1 MSLNDVQLLLADV
14 AFIIILARLLG
25 TAAKLL
31 GQPPVLGEILAG
43 ILLGPTFFHGAITKA
58 LFPTSLIPPLTALAD
73 IGLVLF
79 MFVVGYEVDL
89 RLIRGR
95 ERVALGVSLGSVIL
109 PLGLGTALGVWLAH
123 RNHLHHVSTFALFIG
138 TAMAATAFPVLARIL
153 TDRGLHRTRIGGI
166 ALASAAIA
174 DVLAWALLAVVVAL
188 AGSSAQ
194 WKVLLAI
201 PYAAAM
207 FGIVRPLLRR
217 LSRSYLQ
224 AGRLTPNVLATVLA
238 GLLLSCYATNWM
250 GLHFIFGAFLFGV
263 IMPRENVLGM
273 REEIL
278 EHLVQLSVLVLLPIY
293 FVVSGLSINL
303 STIGSSGLEEL
314 AAILVVAILG
324 KLVGAYFGA
333 QLTGVR
339 GRNAGVIATLMNT
352 RGLTELVIL
361 GVGLQLHILTKPLYT
376 LMVVMALVT
385 TAMSGPLL
393 KAIYPDR
400 VMQRDLAAAD
410 RAELAGGPAYRILVL
425 IDQPETAV
433 PLVNIGADLAAT
445 RPGSEL
451 ALVYL
456 VSIRAEKRLELGAGL
471 GGELLQMTTVM
482 GQLHE
487 LAERAAARGAPATV
501 LSRFSDDVAGELSAY
516 VMAAEPD
523 TIVLDSG
530 HDAYEDQAYAAIR
543 AEGRTRLIT
552 VSGPVPDAPSA
563 VAVYSGHGGDAAAA
577 LNVATQLAAARHL
590 PLVLAGADG
599 RRGRSGVADLTHRGI
614 RASSGPPP
622 DGALL
627 VTGEDG
633 AGAITA
639 GAHLTVRAGSSEDLE
654 ARPEIAT
661 PVPVIG
667 SGALEPGRQP

>member
-1 MSLNDVQLLLADV
+1 
-14 AFIIILARLLG
+14 
-25 TAAKLL
+25 
-31 GQPPVLGEILAG
+31 
-43 ILLGPTFFHGAITKA
+43 
-58 LFPTSLIPPLTALAD
+58 
-73 IGLVLF
+73 

-109 PLGLGTALGVWLAH
+109 PLGLGTVLGIWLAH
-123 RNHLHHVSTFALFIG
+123 RNHVHHVSTFALFIG

-217 LSRSYLQ
+217 LSRFYLQ
-224 AGRLTPNVLATVLA
+224 AGQLTPNVLATVLA
-238 GLLLSCYATNWM
+238 GLLLSCYATSWM

-263 IMPRENVLGM
+263 VMPRENVLGL

-278 EHLVQLSVLVLLPIY
+278 ERLLQLSVLVLLPIY

-303 STIGSSGLEEL
+303 STIGNSGLEEL
-314 AAILVVAILG
+314 GAILVVAIVG
-324 KLVGAYFGA
+324 KFVGAYLGA
-333 QLTGVR
+333 QLTGVH

-361 GVGLQLHILTKPLYT
+361 GVGLQLHILTPPLYT

-400 VMQRDLAAAD
+400 VMRRDLAAAD
-410 RAELAGGPAYRILVL
+410 RAQLAGGPAYRIMVL
-425 IDQPETAV
+425 IERPETAG
-433 PLVNIGADLAAT
+433 PLVDIGADLAAT

-451 ALVYL
+451 ALAHL
-456 VSIRAEKRLELGAGL
+456 VSLRADKRLEVGAGL
-471 GGELLQMTTVM
+471 GGELLQMTLIM

-487 LAERAAARGAPATV
+487 LVERAAARGAPATV
-501 LSRFSDDVAGELSAY
+501 LSRFSDDVAGELPAY

-523 TIVLDSG
+523 TIVLGSA
-530 HDAYEDQAYAAIR
+530 HARYEDEAYAAIR
-543 AEGRTRLIT
+543 ADGRTRLVT
-552 VSGPVPDAPSA
+552 ASGPVPGAPSA
-563 VAVYSGHGGDAAAA
+563 VAVYTGHGGDASAA

-590 PLVLAGADG
+590 PLVLSGADG
-599 RRGRSGVADLTHRGI
+599 RRSRSGVADLIHRGI
-614 RASSGPPP
+614 QASSGPPP

-627 VTGEDG
+627 VAGEDG
-633 AGAITA
+633 TA
-639 GAHLTVRAGSSEDLE
+639 AAVATVHLTVRAGSSEDLE

-661 PVPVIG
+661 PVC
-667 SGALEPGRQP
+667 ALEPGRQP

>member
-25 TAAKLL
+25 TAAKFV
-31 GQPPVLGEILAG
+31 GQPPVVGEILAG
-43 ILLGPTFFHGAITKA
+43 ILLGPTFFHGTITKT
-58 LFPTSLIPPLTALAD
+58 LFPTSLISPLTALAD

-95 ERVALGVSLGSVIL
+95 ERVAVGVSVGSVIV

-123 RNHLHHVSTFALFIG
+123 RNHLQHVSTFALFIG

-174 DVLAWALLAVVVAL
+174 DVLAWTLLAVVVGL

-201 PYAAAM
+201 PYAALM
-207 FGIVRPLLRR
+207 FAVVRPLLRR
-217 LSRSYLQ
+217 LSQFYLQ
-224 AGRLTPNVLATVLA
+224 AGRLTPNILATVLA

-250 GLHFIFGAFLFGV
+250 GLHFIFGAFLFGMV
-263 IMPRENVLGM
+263 MPRENVLGL

-278 EHLVQLSVLVLLPIY
+278 ERLEQLSVLVLLPIY
-293 FVVSGLSINL
+293 FVVAGLSINL
-303 STIGSSGLEEL
+303 STIGSTGLEDL
-314 AAILVVAILG
+314 GAILVVAIVG
-324 KLVGAYFGA
+324 KLVGAYLGA
-333 QLTGVR
+333 QFTGVR

-361 GVGLQLHILTKPLYT
+361 GVGLQLHILTKPLYA

-393 KAIYPDR
+393 KAIYPDQ

-410 RAELAGGPAYRILVL
+410 RSQLAGAAAYRILVL
-425 IDQPETAV
+425 IDRLAAGGS
-433 PLVNIGADLAAT
+433 LVDLGADLAAT

-451 ALVYL
+451 VLAHL
-456 VSIRAEKRLELGAGL
+456 VSLPADRRLEVGAGL
-471 GGELLQMTTVM
+471 GGELLQMTLVM
-482 GQLHE
+482 GQLHA
-487 LAERAAARGAPATV
+487 LAERASARGAPATV

-516 VMAAEPD
+516 VAAADPD
-523 TIVLDSG
+523 TVVLDSS
-530 HDAYEDQAYAAIR
+530 HEAYEDQAYAAIR
-543 AEGRTRLIT
+543 ADGRIRLVT
-552 VSGPVPDAPSA
+552 ASGPVPDAPTA
-563 VAVYSGHGGDAAAA
+563 VAVYAGHGADAAAA

-590 PLVLAGADG
+590 PLVLAGADS
-599 RRGRSGVADLTHRGI
+599 RRGRSGLAELTHRGI
-614 RASSGPPP
+614 QASSGPPP

-627 VTGEDG
+627 ITGEEG
-633 AGAITA
+633 TSVVAAV
-639 GAHLTVRAGSSEDLE
+639 AHLTVRAGSAEDIE

-661 PVPVIG
+661 PVSVIEP
-667 SGALEPGRQP
+667 GALEPGRQP

>member
-43 ILLGPTFFHGAITKA
+43 ILLGPTFFHGTITKA

-95 ERVALGVSLGSVIL
+95 ERVAVGVSTCSVIL

-123 RNHLHHVSTFALFIG
+123 RNHLPHVSTFALFIG

-174 DVLAWALLAVVVAL
+174 DVLAWTLLAVVVAL

-217 LSRSYLQ
+217 LSRFYLQ

-263 IMPRENVLGM
+263 IMPRENVLGL

-278 EHLVQLSVLVLLPIY
+278 ERLEQISVLVLLPIY

-314 AAILVVAILG
+314 GAILVVAIVG
-324 KLVGAYFGA
+324 KLVGAYVGA
-333 QLTGVR
+333 LLTGVR

-361 GVGLQLHILTKPLYT
+361 GVGLQLHILTKPLYA

-410 RAELAGGPAYRILVL
+410 RAQLTGGPAYRILVL
-425 IDQPETAV
+425 IDRLETAR
-433 PLVNIGADLAAT
+433 PLVDIGADLAAT

-451 ALVYL
+451 ALAHL
-456 VSIRAEKRLELGAGL
+456 VSLRADQRLEVGSGL
-471 GGELLQMTTVM
+471 GGELLQMTLVM
-482 GQLHE
+482 GQLHA
-487 LAERAAARGAPATV
+487 LVERAAARGAPATV

-516 VMAAEPD
+516 VTAAEPD
-523 TIVLDSG
+523 TVVLDSS
-530 HDAYEDQAYAAIR
+530 HASFEDEAYVAIR
-543 AEGRTRLIT
+543 ANDRTRL
-552 VSGPVPDAPSA
+552 VAASGPVPDTPSA
-563 VAVYSGHGGDAAAA
+563 VAVYTGHSGDAAAA

-590 PLVLAGADG
+590 PLVLSGADG
-599 RRGRSGVADLTHRGI
+599 RRGRSGLADLTHLGI
-614 RASSGPPP
+614 QASTGPPP
-622 DGALL
+622 EDALL
-627 VTGEDG
+627 VVGEDD
-633 AGAITA
+633 AAAVATW
-639 GAHLTVRAGSSEDLE
+639 AHLTVRAGSSEDLE

-661 PVPVIG
+661 PAPVME

>member
-1 MSLNDVQLLLADV
+1 MSLSDVQLLLADV

-43 ILLGPTFFHGAITKA
+43 ILLGPTFFHGAITRA
-58 LFPTSLIPPLTALAD
+58 LFPASLIPPLTALAD

-95 ERVALGVSLGSVIL
+95 ERVAAGVSLGSVIL
-109 PLGLGTALGVWLAH
+109 PLGLGSALGVWLAH
-123 RNHLHHVSTFALFIG
+123 RNHLPHVSTFALFIG

-153 TDRGLHRTRIGGI
+153 TDRGLHRTRIGGL

-174 DVLAWALLAVVVAL
+174 DVLAWILLAVVVAL
-188 AGSSAQ
+188 AGSSQQ

-207 FGIVRPLLRR
+207 FGVVRPLLRR
-217 LSRSYLQ
+217 LSRLYLQ
-224 AGRLTPNVLATVLA
+224 AGRLTPNILAAVLA

-263 IMPRENVLGM
+263 VMPRENVLGL
-273 REEIL
+273 REDIL
-278 EHLVQLSVLVLLPIY
+278 ERLEQVSVLVFLPIY

-303 STIGSSGLEEL
+303 STIGSSGLVEL
-314 AAILVVAILG
+314 GAILVVAIVG
-324 KLVGAYFGA
+324 KLAGAYFGA

-339 GRNAGVIATLMNT
+339 GRNAGVLATLMNT

-393 KAIYPDR
+393 KVIYPDR

-410 RAELAGGPAYRILVL
+410 RAKLAGGLAYRILVL
-425 IDQPETAV
+425 IERPETAG
-433 PLVNIGADLAAT
+433 PLVDIGADLAAT

-451 ALVYL
+451 ALAHL
-456 VSIRAEKRLELGAGL
+456 VSLPAEKRLEVGAGL
-471 GGELLQMTTVM
+471 GGELLQMTVVM
-482 GQLHE
+482 GQLHV
-487 LAERAAARGAPATV
+487 LAERAAGRGAPATV
-501 LSRFSDDVAGELSAY
+501 LSRFSDDVGGELSDY
-516 VMAAEPD
+516 VAAAEPD
-523 TIVLDSG
+523 TIVLDSS
-530 HDAYEDQAYAAIR
+530 HDPFEDAAYSAIR
-543 AEGRTRLIT
+543 ADDRTRVVTTYGLA
-552 VSGPVPDAPSA
+552 PDVPTAI
-563 VAVYSGHGGDAAAA
+563 AVYSGHGRDGAAA

-590 PLVLAGADG
+590 PLVLTGVDG
-599 RRGRSGVADLTHRGI
+599 RRSRGGVAELTHRGI
-614 RASSGPPP
+614 QASSGPPP

-627 VTGEDG
+627 VVGEDG
-633 AGAITA
+633 AATIATE
-639 GAHLTVRAGSSEDLE
+639 AHLTVRAGSSEDIE

-661 PVPVIG
+661 PVSAV
-667 SGALEPGRQP
+667 EPGRQR

>member
-95 ERVALGVSLGSVIL
+95 ERVAAGVSLGSVIL

-123 RNHLHHVSTFALFIG
+123 RNHLHNVSSFALFIG

-174 DVLAWALLAVVVAL
+174 DVLAWTLLAVVVAI

-217 LSRSYLQ
+217 LSRFYLQ
-224 AGRLTPNVLATVLA
+224 AGRLTPNILATVLA
-238 GLLLSCYATNWM
+238 GLLLSAAATNWM

-263 IMPRENVLGM
+263 IMPRENVLGL

-278 EHLVQLSVLVLLPIY
+278 ERLLQISVLVLLPIY

-314 AAILVVAILG
+314 GAILVVAIVG
-324 KLVGAYFGA
+324 KFVGAYLGA

-393 KAIYPDR
+393 KVIYPDR

-410 RAELAGGPAYRILVL
+410 RAQLAGGPAYRILVL
-425 IDQPETAV
+425 IDQPETAG
-433 PLVNIGADLAAT
+433 PLVDIGADLAAT

-456 VSIRAEKRLELGAGL
+456 VSFRTNKRLELGAGL

-482 GQLHE
+482 DQLHE

-501 LSRFSDDVAGELSAY
+501 FSRFSDDVAGELSAY

-523 TIVLDSG
+523 TIVLDTG
-530 HDAYEDQAYAAIR
+530 HDAYEDQAYAAIK
-543 AEGRTRLIT
+543 ADGRTRLVT
-552 VSGPVPDAPSA
+552 ACGLVPDAPSA
-563 VAVYSGHGGDAAAA
+563 VAVYSSHGADAAAA

-599 RRGRSGVADLTHRGI
+599 RRGRSDVAVLTHRGI
-614 RASSGPPP
+614 QASSGPPP
-622 DGALL
+622 EGALL
-627 VTGEDG
+627 VVGEDG
-633 AGAITA
+633 AAAVATGAQ
-639 GAHLTVRAGSSEDLE
+639 LTVRAGSSEDLE

-661 PVPVIG
+661 PV
-667 SGALEPGRQP
+667 SALEPGRQP